1 MSCTVAH
8 CSCCV
13 RLPYAPITGLIYRDG
28 NVIGQAMSASSPDE
42 EAFIYAA
49 QSFQYEFV
57 DRKKDIILIRVNGTC
72 TRTIAEGGGGT
83 GGHR

>member
-1 MSCTVAH
+1 
-8 CSCCV
+8 
-13 RLPYAPITGLIYRDG
+13 
-28 NVIGQAMSASSPDE
+28 MSASSPDE